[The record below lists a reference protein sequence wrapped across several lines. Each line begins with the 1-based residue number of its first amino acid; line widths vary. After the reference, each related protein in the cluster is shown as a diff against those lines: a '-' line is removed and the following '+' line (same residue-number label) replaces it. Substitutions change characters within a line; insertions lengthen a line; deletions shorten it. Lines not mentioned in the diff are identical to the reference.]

1 MHVARIRSSHV
12 DKQGRR
18 RDYES
23 RYLRRTYRDGGTV
36 RHETLANLSGLPEPV
51 TDAIEAALKGS
62 ALVPAGQAVTITASV
77 PHGHVA
83 AVHAMAV
90 KLGLPAL
97 LGPACRQRVLALA
110 LIISRVVAPASK
122 LSTARWWADTTLGA
136 DLGAAASTDDIYAA
150 MDWLEGR
157 QDTIEAKLARRHL
170 GPEPNPSRMA
180 LFDLSSSWLEGRCCP
195 LAARGYSRDGKKG
208 RLQIEYG
215 LLTDPEGRP
224 AAVRVFP
231 GNTGDPA
238 AFTEIVTVIRGKF
251 KLAKMVMVG
260 DRGMITKA
268 RIEALNQDENGNKV
282 PDPYG
287 WITALRAPA
296 IRKLMADGGPL
307 QMSLFD
313 QQNLAEITS
322 PDYPGERLV
331 ACRNPVLAADRAR
344 TRSELLA
351 ATEKLLAPIIAR
363 VAAGRLTGGGEIGV
377 AVGKVISK
385 YNTGKHF
392 VITITDDSLTVAR
405 NQAQIDDEA
414 ALDGFY
420 VLRTPIPASQLDAP
434 GVITAY
440 KNLKYVERDFRSIKA
455 DDLDL
460 RPVFH
465 RLEERVK
472 AHVLICMLGCYL
484 VWHLRRAW
492 APLTFTDED
501 PPAATEKLL
510 APLIARVAARRL
522 HGAGAIGVEVG
533 MVISKYKAGK
543 HFHVEITDTTLAI
556 TRNQGQIDAEAALD
570 GFYVLRTPLPA
581 AELDAPGVVTA
592 YKNLRYVERDFRHIK
607 SDDLDLRPVFH
618 RLEERVRAHVLI
630 CMLACYLTW
639 HLRRA
644 WAPLTFTDEDPPAPT
659 DPVLP
664 ATRSAQ
670 AQAKAAYQHDQ
681 YGRP

>member
-23 RYLRRTYRDGGTV
+23 RYLRRTYREGGKV
-36 RHETLANLSGLPEPV
+36 RHETLANLSGLPGGV
-51 TDAIEAALKGS
+51 VDAIEAALKGT
-62 ALVPAGQAVTITASV
+62 ALVPAGQAVTITASL

-83 AVHAMAV
+83 AVHAMAA

-97 LGPACRQRVLALA
+97 LGPACGQRDLALA

-122 LSTARWWADTTLGA
+122 LSTVRWWADTTLGA
-136 DLGAAASTDDIYAA
+136 DLGAASTDDIYAA
-150 MDWLEGR
+150 MDWLAAR
-157 QDTIEAKLARRHL
+157 QDAIEKRLAARHL
-170 GPEPNPSRMA
+170 GPEADPSRMA
-180 LFDLSSSWLEGRCCP
+180 LFDLSSSWLEGTHCP

-238 AFTEIVTVIRGKF
+238 AFTEIVTVIRDKF

-268 RIEALNQDENGNKV
+268 RIEALNQDEDGNKV
-282 PDPYG
+282 PDPYE

-322 PDYPGERLV
+322 PDYPGERLI

-363 VAAGRLTGGGEIGV
+363 VAAGRLTGAGEIGV

-385 YNTGKHF
+385 YNTSKHF

-405 NQAQIDDEA
+405 NQAQIGGEA

-420 VLRTPIPASQLDAP
+420 VLRTPLPASQLDAA
-434 GVITAY
+434 GVVTAY

-472 AHVLICMLGCYL
+472 AHVLICML
-484 VWHLRRAW
+484 
-492 APLTFTDED
+492 
-501 PPAATEKLL
+501 
-510 APLIARVAARRL
+510 
-522 HGAGAIGVEVG
+522 
-533 MVISKYKAGK
+533 
-543 HFHVEITDTTLAI
+543 
-556 TRNQGQIDAEAALD
+556 
-570 GFYVLRTPLPA
+570 
-581 AELDAPGVVTA
+581 
-592 YKNLRYVERDFRHIK
+592 
-607 SDDLDLRPVFH
+607 
-618 RLEERVRAHVLI
+618 
-630 CMLACYLTW
+630 ACYLTW

-644 WAPLTFTDEDPPAPT
+644 WAPLTFTDQDPPTAT
-659 DPVLP
+659 DPAAP
-664 ATRSAQ
+664 ARRSAA
-670 AQAKAAYQHDQ
+670 AQAKASRQHDE
-681 YGRP
+681 YARPYRSFRGLLGHLATLTRNQVRFAGAPATVPMLAEPTSTQREAFDLIGAPIPLALK